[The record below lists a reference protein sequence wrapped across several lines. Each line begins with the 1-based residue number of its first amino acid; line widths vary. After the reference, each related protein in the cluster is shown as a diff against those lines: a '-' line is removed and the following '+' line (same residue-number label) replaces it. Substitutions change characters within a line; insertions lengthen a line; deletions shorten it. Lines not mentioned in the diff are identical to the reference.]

1 MTLAWPYVGLLHEI
15 AFVTTPMMEIY
26 QTCTSDRIE
35 MNLEQIVHVHSKDSP
50 QFNYCGLD

>member
-26 QTCTSDRIE
+26 QTCTSDSIE